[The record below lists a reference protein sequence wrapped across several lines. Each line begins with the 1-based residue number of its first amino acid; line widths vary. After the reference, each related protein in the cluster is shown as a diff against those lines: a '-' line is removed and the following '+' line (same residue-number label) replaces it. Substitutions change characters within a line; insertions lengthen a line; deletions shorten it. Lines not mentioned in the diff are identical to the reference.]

1 MKRLKLI
8 WFALAGTFFLA
19 LLLCLLVIES
29 VPLFIY
35 YLVKGKPAG
44 ISEKLTA
51 KTFSFIEE
59 RFSTISDYAY
69 EGHSK

>member
-19 LLLCLLVIES
+19 LLLSLLIIES

-35 YLVKGKPAG
+35 FLVTGKAAG
-44 ISEKLTA
+44 WSEKITKKTFDFIEKRFETISEYT
-51 KTFSFIEE
+51 
-59 RFSTISDYAY
+59 Y
-69 EGHSK
+69 ESE